1 MGYLM
6 KAIFHNSGEVTFLR
20 CMTSGTS
27 QNRQSHCLHREVPF
41 GSEFVVEADMVEKVI
56 QSLRGNNVLGSDN
69 ICEEHLM
76 YTPDCVI
83 AHIPTLFSC
92 MLIHGYLPNSMTD
105 AIIVLI
111 VKDKLASRS
120 DMSNYSCITL
130 TSTISKILELVL
142 ADMCKSNL

>member
-1 MGYLM
+1 M
-6 KAIFHNSGEVTFLR
+6 KAVLQNSGEVTFLR

-41 GSEFVVEADMVEKVI
+41 GSEFVVEVDMIEKVI
-56 QSLRGNNVLGSDN
+56 QSLRGNKAPGSNN
-69 ICEEHLM
+69 IYEEHLM

-83 AHIPTLFSC
+83 AHISTLFTC

-105 AIIVLI
+105 GIIVPI
-111 VKDKLASRS
+111 VKDILASRS

-130 TSTISKILELVL
+130 SSTISKILELVL